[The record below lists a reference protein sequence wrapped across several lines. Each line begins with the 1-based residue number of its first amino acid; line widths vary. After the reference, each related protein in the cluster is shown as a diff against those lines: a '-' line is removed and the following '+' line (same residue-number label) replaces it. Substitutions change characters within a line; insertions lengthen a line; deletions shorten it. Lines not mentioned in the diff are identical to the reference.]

1 MMEKKDILVV
11 GVAGGSGSGK
21 TTLTENLLRCFGDS
35 ITVVHHDNYYRAHDD
50 MTYEERTH
58 INYDEPAAYET
69 DLMNRDLAL
78 LRQGKAVR
86 CPVYDFTVHNRS
98 SETEELLPRPIL
110 LVEGILI
117 FADEELRSQMDL
129 KVFVDTDADL
139 RLARRMVRDTEE
151 RARSVRSVKEQ
162 WETTVK
168 PMHELYVEPTKK
180 LADIIVPE
188 GARNAVALE
197 LIANYLQRHLDN
209 L

>member
-21 TTLTENLLRCFGDS
+21 TTLTENLLRRFGDS

-180 LADIIVPE
+180 LADVIVPE
-188 GARNAVALE
+188 GGRNAVALE